1 MNTTTRIELRAE
13 IELIREKFHRFL
25 VTVPDSVLRLPSKD
39 LGWTNGEILYLMSV
53 SPRVIKPVLKRYMHE
68 NPPQSYISRI
78 ITGPLLQKTSEL
90 FIRSRGQ
97 NSTRWSIAME
107 YDHTCAVVL
116 ELLDAIPDEDF
127 DKTLTIPELDSL
139 LPRQVTIAELFRY
152 VKCHFYTY
160 RKQVNL
166 GSPLSEK
173 RYESS
178 SQ

>member
-1 MNTTTRIELRAE
+1 
-13 IELIREKFHRFL
+13 
-25 VTVPDSVLRLPSKD
+25 
-39 LGWTNGEILYLMSV
+39 
-53 SPRVIKPVLKRYMHE
+53 
-68 NPPQSYISRI
+68 
-78 ITGPLLQKTSEL
+78 
-90 FIRSRGQ
+90 
-97 NSTRWSIAME
+97 ME

-166 GSPLSEK
+166 GSPFSEK